1 MASAYEDP
9 REVVEFYSKNKD
21 LMNNMRNVALEDQAV
36 ETLLA
41 KAQVTEK
48 AITFSEL
55 MNQPQQA

>member
-9 REVVEFYSKNKD
+9 QEVVEFYKNKD

-36 ETLLA
+36 KTLLA

-55 MNQPQQA
+55 MGQPQQA